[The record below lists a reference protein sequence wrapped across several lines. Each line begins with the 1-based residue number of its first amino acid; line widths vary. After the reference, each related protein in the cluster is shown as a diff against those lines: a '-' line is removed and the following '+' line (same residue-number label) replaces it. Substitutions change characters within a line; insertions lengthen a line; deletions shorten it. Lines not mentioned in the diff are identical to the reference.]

1 MHIHKQRS
9 KLYKLGLFKQHH
21 VAHLKY
27 LQSKKNP
34 MFDFSTDEESR
45 DFQNDF
51 SLSDDDQDTS
61 MVKSLDYKLQAR
73 KASEIRSIAQKE
85 ENKKSRVAVLEVP
98 DAVPGSGNHIVETDS
113 SQ

>member
-1 MHIHKQRS
+1 
-9 KLYKLGLFKQHH
+9 

-34 MFDFSTDEESR
+34 MFDFSTDEESK
-45 DFQNDF
+45 DFQNYVL
-51 SLSDDDQDTS
+51 LSDDDQDTS
-61 MVKSLDYKLQAR
+61 MVKSLDYKHRGRNAR

-85 ENKKSRVAVLEVP
+85 ENKKPCVAVLEVP
-98 DAVPGSGNHIVETDS
+98 DAVPGSANHIVEKDS

>member
-1 MHIHKQRS
+1 
-9 KLYKLGLFKQHH
+9 
-21 VAHLKY
+21 
-27 LQSKKNP
+27 

-51 SLSDDDQDTS
+51 LLSDDDQDTS
-61 MVKSLDYKLQAR
+61 MVKSLDHKHRAR

-85 ENKKSRVAVLEVP
+85 ENKKPCVAVLEVP
-98 DAVPGSGNHIVETDS
+98 DDVPGSANHFVETDS